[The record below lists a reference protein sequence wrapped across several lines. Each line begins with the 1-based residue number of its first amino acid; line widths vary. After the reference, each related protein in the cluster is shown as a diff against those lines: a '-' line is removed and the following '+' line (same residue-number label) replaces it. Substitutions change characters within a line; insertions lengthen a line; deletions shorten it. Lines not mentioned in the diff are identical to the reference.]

1 MTRENAIIVT
11 EGEAGAFVDV
21 FGTGRAVIAASEGCR
36 AVRLTRGVAS
46 PSRFTLLAE
55 CHPVG
60 A

>member
-11 EGEAGAFVDV
+11 EGEEGAFVDV
-21 FGTGRAVIAASEGCR
+21 FGTGRTVIAASEGCR
-36 AVRLTRGVAS
+36 AARSTQGGAS